1 MSYNKYLQIAMDQAQ
16 QGEAA
21 GNDHIGAVLVKD
33 DEVVAMGHDRRQQ
46 SNNPVASAEMECIR
60 LAGRR
65 TDQATLT
72 LISTAYPDML
82 IAGTVLQFSIG
93 AVVIGLPET
102 SSPAIELLKSKGVP
116 VTFEPAYE

>member
-1 MSYNKYLQIAMDQAQ
+1 MSYTRFLQIAADQAQ

-21 GNDHIGAVLVKD
+21 GDDRIGAVIVKD
-33 DEVVAMGHDRRQQ
+33 DEVIAKSHDRRQQ
-46 SNNPVASAEMECIR
+46 SNNPIASAEMECIR

-93 AVVIGLPET
+93 AVVIGLPEI
-102 SSPAIELLKSKGVP
+102 SNPAIELLKSKGVP
-116 VTFEPAYE
+116 VTFEFAHE